1 MREVLVGS
9 GWDATGVPL
18 PTGAPVPVPPAVAA
32 AEGTVVTALVTRF
45 GDLVVDEWCDPLLA
59 EVGGVVFDVRAAT
72 ARQAQA
78 EARLVSCYLWGA
90 AELAAR
96 AGGSREHD
104 RREWGARGMLA
115 ELAVALHLP
124 EATLARRLAR
134 STRLEAMPGLLAE
147 HRRGAVSAWHLDV
160 VLDVMRGVSDPQV
173 LAQADAFLAERASRM
188 TAPQLRASA
197 RGWRDR
203 HVPRTDE
210 QRRANL
216 ADRRVDVT
224 PADEDLCW
232 LTALIPAAQAL
243 AIDARLDAIAAEVD
257 GPDEPRTRAQVRAD
271 ALVDLLLVPGA
282 RPGLPSGTPLVGA
295 DEVGVEAATEAA
307 GQLAEPPAVA
317 DALRGRAEDPRI
329 PGDEPGGPAAETVR
343 PAPGDERGGPAADES
358 VRPAPDDACGLPA
371 WVAGVRAEVVL
382 TVPVLSLLGHSDEP
396 AHLEGV
402 GPIDMDTATLLAANA
417 PSFVRVLTH
426 PETGAV
432 LSVGRD
438 RYRIPEDLRRTLQ
451 IRDVTC
457 RFPGCRR
464 PARRCDVDHV
474 RAWADG
480 GPTECCNLQC
490 LCEKHHR
497 LKHEMGWAP
506 TLEPDGAVRWRSPIG
521 LSYWTQPGGVWP
533 PRPAPPPARPPAAS
547 SPAASGYPDEPPF

>member
-32 AEGTVVTALVTRF
+32 ADGTVVTALMTRF

-96 AGGSREHD
+96 ARGAHEHE

-134 STRLEAMPGLLAE
+134 STRLEAMPGLLAA
-147 HRRGAVSAWHLDV
+147 HLRGAVSGWHLDV
-160 VLDVMRGVSDPQV
+160 VLDVFRGVIDPQV
-173 LAQADAFLAERASRM
+173 LAQADDFLAERASRM

-216 ADRRVDVT
+216 ADRRVDIT
-224 PADEDLCW
+224 QADEDLCW

-282 RPGLPSGTPLVGA
+282 RPGVPVGTPLVRA
-295 DEVGVEAATEAA
+295 DEAGVEAANEPA
-307 GQLAEPPAVA
+307 GRLAEVRAVA
-317 DALRGRAEDPRI
+317 DEWRGRAEDPGI
-329 PGDEPGGPAAETVR
+329 SCDEPGGPSADDTAR
-343 PAPGDERGGPAADES
+343 PAL
-358 VRPAPDDACGLPA
+358 DDACGLPA

-402 GPIDMDTATLLAANA
+402 GPIDMVTAKLLAANA

-506 TLEPDGAVRWRSPIG
+506 TLEPDGAVRWRSPVG
-521 LSYWTQPGGVWP
+521 LSYWTQPGGAWP
-533 PRPAPPPARPPAAS
+533 PRPAPPPARPREACPPTPSA
-547 SPAASGYPDEPPF
+547 YPDEPPF